1 MGEKFRAVFLQ
12 YRLLKRTLTFI
23 TFAPSFTTLAALA
36 LAAFFAGHGVHVV
49 AGKGDRARRAGWAD
63 QSLKNASQKLQKE
76 QLTDLEFS
84 PHQQIRAR

>member
-1 MGEKFRAVFLQ
+1 MYKFRIISAI
-12 YRLLKRTLTFI
+12 KRTLTFI

-84 PHQQIRAR
+84 FSPHQSR